1 MIPHPTISRHAQWT
15 LALALLLLLIVL
27 ASACSL
33 AVCLLLGFRHDNS
46 WHLALAVTLTFLVP
60 LPFWLTAANFLL
72 APLLRLV
79 GALRYVSPY
88 LIVTRGRG
96 STLELHG
103 ATLFDYLFLFRWS
116 DRGDQAIRNILA
128 WYVEGLLALAREVEE
143 GRLPPSTQISATSYI
158 FSESVARRYGFH
170 VEKARRHCLGGLL
183 TYPTQF
189 LTHSFAR
196 GRWALPPVH
205 RARRATIEAAGLSAQ
220 SPRLRKLHARL
231 IRGEVAQG

>member
-1 MIPHPTISRHAQWT
+1 MNPHPTISRHILWT

-33 AVCLLLGFRHDNS
+33 AVYLLLGFRHDNS

-88 LIVTRGRG
+88 LVVTRGRG
-96 STLELHG
+96 GTLQLHG
-103 ATLFDYLFLFRWS
+103 ATLFDYLFLFRWKE
-116 DRGDQAIRNILA
+116 RGDQAVRKILA
-128 WYVEGLLALAREVEE
+128 WYVEGLLALAREVEA
-143 GRLPPSTQISATSYI
+143 GRIPGNTQITATSYI
-158 FSESVARRYGFH
+158 FSESVAGRYGFQ
-170 VEKARRHCLGGLL
+170 VETARRHSLGGLL
-183 TYPTQF
+183 TYPTQV
-189 LTHSFAR
+189 LTYSFAR

-205 RARRATIEAAGLSAQ
+205 RARRATIEAADLAAQ
-220 SPRLRKLHARL
+220 APRLRKLLDRRVREAA
-231 IRGEVAQG
+231 GDP